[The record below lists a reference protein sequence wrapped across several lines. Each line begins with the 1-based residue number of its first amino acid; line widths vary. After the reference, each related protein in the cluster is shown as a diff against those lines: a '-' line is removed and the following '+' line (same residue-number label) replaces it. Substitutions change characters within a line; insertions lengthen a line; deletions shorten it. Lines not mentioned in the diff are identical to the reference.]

1 MQGFFDIVMKILE
14 TIYAFKYILLII
26 LMLYFFRYLPFIIKY
41 YKSSYRRESGVNI
54 FKFLFNTGYFGEGMT
69 FIELEKIPICSRILT
84 NLYIPTEDG
93 TTEIDLVYITNSGIY
108 VIESKNYSGWIYG
121 SYKSREWTQ
130 NIYGKKYKFL
140 NPIWQNKKHI
150 EYLSKII
157 PNIEIKSLIVFSER
171 CTLKN
176 VNAYDTLVFKRN
188 ELKNRILKD
197 VHVNVLTNEKINE
210 IYNILKQYGNRSN
223 KEKKEHI
230 ERIRDKR

>member
-1 MQGFFDIVMKILE
+1 MQGFFNIIIKILE

-26 LMLYFFRYLPFIIKY
+26 LMLYFFRHLPFIIKY
-41 YKSSYRRESGVNI
+41 YKSSYRRESEVNI

-157 PNIEIKSLIVFSER
+157 P
-171 CTLKN
+171 
-176 VNAYDTLVFKRN
+176 
-188 ELKNRILKD
+188 ILK
-197 VHVNVLTNEKINE
+197 
-210 IYNILKQYGNRSN
+210 
-223 KEKKEHI
+223 
-230 ERIRDKR
+230 